1 MEIKIELPDDIQ
13 SLWDD
18 AGKLAKDNG
27 ILIEGDMSKGHFSI
41 KGIKVNYSVS
51 DRTLTANA
59 KVPPIYSPLRPL
71 VIKEIEKFIYRN
83 KQGT

>member
-18 AGKLAKDNG
+18 ASKLAKDND
-27 ILIEGDMSKGHFSI
+27 IQIEGDMSKGHFSI
-41 KGIKVNYSVS
+41 KGVKVNYSVS
-51 DRTLTANA
+51 GRTLTANA
-59 KVPPIYSPLRPL
+59 KVPSPLRPL